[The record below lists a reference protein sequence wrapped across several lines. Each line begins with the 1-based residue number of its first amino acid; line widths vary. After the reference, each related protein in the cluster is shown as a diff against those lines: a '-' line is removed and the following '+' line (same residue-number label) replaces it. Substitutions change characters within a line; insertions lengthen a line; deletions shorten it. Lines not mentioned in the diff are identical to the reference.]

1 MPLLRS
7 RSLSPDGTE
16 IQDSNHEDWGF
27 QGPVFSKKLA
37 IKIVPGT
44 RKPNVYL
51 EKGQLLK
58 NDVSEKSVGFLHN
71 SKKHWQDL
79 KHQRW
84 WEESVLY
91 SEKSWKNGWSL
102 DGY

>member
-1 MPLLRS
+1 MGPHKKSKCLFRKRS
-7 RSLSPDGTE
+7 T
-16 IQDSNHEDWGF
+16 
-27 QGPVFSKKLA
+27 
-37 IKIVPGT
+37 
-44 RKPNVYL
+44 
-51 EKGQLLK
+51 LK